1 MIAKYMHTYIGNGC
15 RNLQTTG
22 VILHNFKL
30 EGCGGEVGFN
40 SGGSGEVSDKVD
52 IGICVRNVFAEE
64 EDGGV
69 GEWC

>member
-1 MIAKYMHTYIGNGC
+1 MGNGTDKGAGC
-15 RNLQTTG
+15 FG
-22 VILHNFKL
+22 MSA
-30 EGCGGEVGFN
+30 GCGGEVGFN

-69 GEWC
+69 GGLC